1 MVSLALAAAST
12 IITLL
17 IKEATPN
24 PDLFTVN
31 APLAIHILARY
42 LNIKLEAP
50 MEEAKVAMAPSK
62 LLKHKHPSK
71 RVLLRPVK
79 AAVVSA
85 SHALLV
91 HLKIRLMP
99 EDLPAVV
106 GDGELPE
113 LLGLH
118 LE

>member
-12 IITLL
+12 ILTLL

-24 PDLFTVN
+24 PDLFTVR
-31 APLAIHILARY
+31 APLA
-42 LNIKLEAP
+42 
-50 MEEAKVAMAPSK
+50 EAKAAMAPSK

-118 LE
+118 LERVAAAV